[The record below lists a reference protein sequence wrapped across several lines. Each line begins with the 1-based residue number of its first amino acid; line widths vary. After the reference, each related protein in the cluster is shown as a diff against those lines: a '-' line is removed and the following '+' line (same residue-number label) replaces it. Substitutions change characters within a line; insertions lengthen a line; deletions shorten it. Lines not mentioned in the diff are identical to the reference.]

1 MRVILDTN
9 ILVSAL
15 ISPRGAPA
23 KLVRAWS
30 AGNRFT
36 LLSHALQLDEL
47 RNVTRR
53 KAIRSLIHP
62 AEAGRLVNELAL
74 LAEMPLRL
82 PDIARSSDPEDD
94 FLLAVCEAGRADR
107 LVTGDKADLLALRR
121 HGPTLI
127 VTAAE
132 LAAELGV

>member
-15 ISPRGAPA
+15 ISSRGAPA

-30 AGNRFT
+30 SGNRFT

-47 RNVTRR
+47 RNVSRR
-53 KAIRSLIHP
+53 DAIRSLIHP
-62 AEAGRLVNELAL
+62 AEAGRLVNDIAL

-82 PDIARSSDPEDD
+82 PDIARSADPQDD
-94 FLLAVCEAGRADR
+94 FLLGLCEAGRADR
-107 LVTGDKADLLALRR
+107 LVTGDKGDLLALDR
-121 HGPTLI
+121 HGPTRI

-132 LAAELGV
+132 LAAELRL